1 MTDVAYGTN
10 VGLDFTFLSDIDTT
24 GDQYLFVVLGTD
36 GYVDIA
42 GAGVRS
48 LGVIQDEVVG
58 SAGTPKGTQ
67 VRVMGPTKVK
77 AGGSFSAGDLLT
89 SDSAGKAVKY
99 TKATVYTGTPYT
111 VSGSQVMG
119 VALSAGSSGETV
131 AMYLQPS
138 GLSA

>member
-10 VGLDFTFLSDIDTT
+10 VGLDYTFQSDIDTT
-24 GDQYLFVVLGTD
+24 GDQFQFVVLGSD

-42 GAGVRS
+42 GAGARC
-48 LGVIQDEVVG
+48 LGVLQDEVVG
-58 SAGTPKGTQ
+58 STATPKATQ

-77 AGGSFSAGDLLT
+77 AGGSFNPGDLL
-89 SDSAGKAVKY
+89 SSNGSGKAVKY
-99 TKATVYTGTPYT
+99 TGATVFTGTPYV
-111 VSGSQVMG
+111 VSGTQVMG
-119 VALSAGSSGETV
+119 IALSGGSNGETV

>member
-10 VGLDFTFLSDIDTT
+10 VGLDYTFQSNIDTT
-24 GDQYLFVVLGTD
+24 GDQFSFVVLAST
-36 GYVDIA
+36 GYLTLA
-42 GAGVRS
+42 GAGVRA

-58 SAGTPKGTQ
+58 SSATPKGSQ

-77 AGGSFSAGDLLT
+77 ANGSFNAGDLI
-89 SDSAGKAVKY
+89 SCDSSGKAVKY
-99 TKATVYTGTPYT
+99 TKATVFTGTPYT

-119 VALSAGSSGETV
+119 IALSAGAAGETV